1 MLQKFADAVAQ
12 RKINRF
18 RLHGQRCRRTAW
30 LDDVA
35 LRIPCKFQ
43 QRFVVHGCGGDEGA
57 VAIVGGGA
65 AVIGE
70 DVLAV
75 VLDADVVAID
85 ERYACLPR
93 LGAEE
98 TVALFILAERIG
110 GAGQVAE
117 QHSAVVGE
125 RLRHVEVIV
134 FCPAVLAEH
143 QADAQRFA
151 AEGELQGLQRAA
163 DAGVFLGAE
172 LLQAVEMAAVVE
184 LAVVGQGVFD
194 DEASALIAA
203 DEPAVMA
210 GEGCIVFA
218 HASVLVELACFDGN
232 AAEHDADV
240 LAVQCDLLRIIFAVI
255 KKALLLPKVTY
266 EIAGQRHLGQQQ
278 DVRFA
283 AARFVYSLY
292 DFMIV

>member
-1 MLQKFADAVAQ
+1 M
-12 RKINRF
+12 
-18 RLHGQRCRRTAW
+18 
-30 LDDVA
+30 
-35 LRIPCKFQ
+35 RIPCKFQ
-43 QRFVVHGCGGDEGA
+43 QRFVVHGGGGDEGA

-85 ERYACLPR
+85 KRYACLPR

-98 TVALFILAERIG
+98 TVALFVFAERIG

-151 AEGELQGLQRAA
+151 AEGELQGLQSAA

-210 GEGCIVFA
+210 GEGCVVFA
-218 HASVLVELACFDGN
+218 HASVLVELACFDGD

-255 KKALLLPKVTY
+255 KKALLLPKVTD

-278 DVRFA
+278 DVRLA